1 MTAAAFIPAR
11 AHSTRLL
18 NKNTRLVAGVPLVV
32 RAVQV
37 ARQAQAI
44 GLVGEVWVDVEDG
57 VTEKLALGAGAT
69 VRWRHCDLRA
79 PETRVVDLVRHWLG
93 GGEDAYG
100 HVLDPMLDLVCVL
113 LPTSPL
119 RTLRHLVESRLLL
132 DDAAEGVMSVTPYR
146 QDTAY
151 ALTTLPDGTLAT
163 RFDPK
168 EVRPSFQHDTAHD
181 GTVLWV
187 RSSALLGLPPE
198 ANFYGLK
205 LRPYRVPP
213 EESVDVNTE
222 RDLVVA
228 EALIDSK
235 GTR

>member
-11 AHSTRLL
+11 AHSTRLP
-18 NKNTRLVAGVPLVV
+18 NKNTRTVAGVPLVV

-37 ARQAQAI
+37 AKQAQAI

-69 VRWRHCDLRA
+69 VRWRHYDLRT

-93 GGEDAYG
+93 GGEDAFG
-100 HVLDPMLDLVCVL
+100 RVLDPMPDLVCVL

-151 ALTTLPDGTLAT
+151 ALREDAGFLRL

-168 EVRPSFQHDTAHD
+168 EVRPSFQHDGVHD
-181 GTVLWV
+181 GTCLWA

-198 ANFYGLK
+198 ANFYGLR